1 MTDQQIY
8 PAVYKSELAD
18 LWISLYTTIFSQDI
32 VRTIHTE
39 TQMVDRQTGESVHK
53 DLDCFVLV
61 VTSHGNEGS
70 IIGTDGKHVKITDI
84 TDLLSPKNFPEMKGK
99 PKIVILQACAGS
111 ESLTHG
117 ICCS

>member
-1 MTDQQIY
+1 M
-8 PAVYKSELAD
+8 
-18 LWISLYTTIFSQDI
+18 QDI
-32 VRTIHTE
+32 IRTIHTE

-70 IIGTDGKHVKITDI
+70 IIGTDGKHVKITDMI
-84 TDLLSPKNFPEMKGK
+84 ELLSPRNFHELKGK

-111 ESLTHG
+111 ESLQQSSNL
-117 ICCS
+117 CQSVSAVCL